1 MTVAATQ
8 FPLIGSQ
15 PIGNF
20 FAPDTTQ
27 RHPLGA
33 IVAADDP
40 FWGGGEYIYLKAN
53 ATLNQ
58 GASVTWNAAVGF
70 LAINLPNTA
79 NQGCAVAWATYP
91 MTAGQFGWFKL
102 SGQIVANCTASVAAG
117 TTVGITAAGQLGANS
132 AGKQILGA
140 TSVQAATA
148 TITKANSTTR
158 NGSPLVRVP
167 NSDGLFVGLPISGT
181 GIPASTYIGAIGTD
195 GSGPYITM
203 TQSDLATAQNA
214 TATGSITLTGTMNDG
229 TTFYN
234 VLYSD
239 RAFAQGAIT

>member
-1 MTVAATQ
+1 MTVAASQ
-8 FPLIGSQ
+8 FPLIGVQ
-15 PIGNF
+15 PISNY

-27 RHPLGA
+27 RMPLGA

-40 FWGGGEYIYLKAN
+40 FWGGGEYIYLEAN

-58 GASVTWNAAVGF
+58 GAAVTWNAAVGF

-79 NQGCAVAWATYP
+79 NQGCAVAWALYP
-91 MTAGQFGWFKL
+91 MTSGQYGWFKL

-148 TITKANSTTR
+148 TITKANAVTR
-158 NGSPLVRVP
+158 NGSPLLQVP
-167 NSDGLFVGLPISGT
+167 NSDGLFVGLAISGT
-181 GIPASTYIGAIGTD
+181 GIPASTYIGAISSD
-195 GSGPYITM
+195 GRTLTM